1 MGNICLIEFVFYLFK
16 KTALHYRSIVY
27 CIKHSVVFYSNCA
40 TLVYIASI
48 QVCAIFGDYIKKT
61 VSQTHWYNI

>member
-16 KTALHYRSIVY
+16 KTALHYGSIVY
-27 CIKHSVVFYSNCA
+27 CIKHSVVFYSNRA

-61 VSQTHWYNI
+61 VTDSLV